1 MISLERSLN
10 SNINNNDKP
19 FNEHDNFEKFGVPT
33 LDLPTVNDVS

>member
-19 FNEHDNFEKFGVPT
+19 FNELDNFEKLGVPT
-33 LDLPTVNDVS
+33 LDLPAVNDVS